1 MINFYS
7 SEKSNINFIYF
18 YIIIMSSYY
27 NNKIQTDP
35 EFYDKEK
42 KRVVAYIKNRYNTDE
57 EYREKRKEYC
67 RLKMKEINARR
78 KEQVI

>member
-27 NNKIQTDP
+27 NNKIHTDP

-42 KRVVAYIKNRYNTDE
+42 KELQRTLRIDTIPMKNIEKKERNIVV
-57 EYREKRKEYC
+57 
-67 RLKMKEINARR
+67 
-78 KEQVI
+78 

>member
-1 MINFYS
+1 
-7 SEKSNINFIYF
+7 
-18 YIIIMSSYY
+18 MSSYY
-27 NNKIQTDP
+27 NNKIHTDP

-42 KRVVAYIKNRYNTDE
+42 KVVAYVKNRYNTDE